1 MFEDKELAEKQAAAV
16 EKQIHGEGDIAVGG
30 IDHEKNVATL
40 TERAV

>member
-16 EKQIHGEGDIAVGG
+16 EKQIHGGG
-30 IDHEKNVATL
+30 ELGVAEDEKNVSTL